1 MSELCIFSCSLD
13 HNFSSTHSIFIILG
27 FLEVERYQGENEID
41 HDTPGHSTVIYISSA
56 LASHSAG
63 YVYDC
68 TVSWPKAPT
77 RPAPA
82 ISFFLIAEFRFFWLC
97 SLENI
102 TSEAPA
108 KLSKS
113 ARRKV
118 PNSGYSSRTAH
129 FSKWKIAAQ
138 LTNDLSQETLLAAR
152 RKLFQRTAESF
163 LFDVDIWIVGF
174 ERDLTELQSVE
185 VLHSCQIDRGPY
197 QKCPKTL
204 LVWNIWGVSGQ
215 RETPPAYAPAIGLP
229 CGYPT

>member
-1 MSELCIFSCSLD
+1 MRK
-13 HNFSSTHSIFIILG
+13 N
-27 FLEVERYQGENEID
+27 
-41 HDTPGHSTVIYISSA
+41 A
-56 LASHSAG
+56 
-63 YVYDC
+63 
-68 TVSWPKAPT
+68 PKA

-82 ISFFLIAEFRFFWLC
+82 ISFFLIAEFRFCWLY

-118 PNSGYSSRTAH
+118 SNSGYSSCTVR
-129 FSKWKIAAQ
+129 FRNCEIAAQ

-152 RKLFQRTAESF
+152 RNVFQPTAESF
-163 LFDVDIWIVGF
+163 LFDLDIWIVGF
-174 ERDLTELQSVE
+174 QRDLTELRSIE
-185 VLHSCQIDRGPY
+185 VLHSCQIDRAPY

-215 RETPPAYAPAIGLP
+215 RDPPPP
-229 CGYPT
+229 CVRA

>member
-1 MSELCIFSCSLD
+1 MILQDSSLG
-13 HNFSSTHSIFIILG
+13 HFFAPSL
-27 FLEVERYQGENEID
+27 
-41 HDTPGHSTVIYISSA
+41 HSTAIN
-56 LASHSAG
+56 SHSAG
-63 YVYDC
+63 YVHDC

-163 LFDVDIWIVGF
+163 LFDLDIWIVGF
-174 ERDLTELQSVE
+174 ERDLTELRSVE

-215 RETPPAYAPAIGLP
+215 RETPPAYAPAVCLQRQRQRCHGN
-229 CGYPT
+229 